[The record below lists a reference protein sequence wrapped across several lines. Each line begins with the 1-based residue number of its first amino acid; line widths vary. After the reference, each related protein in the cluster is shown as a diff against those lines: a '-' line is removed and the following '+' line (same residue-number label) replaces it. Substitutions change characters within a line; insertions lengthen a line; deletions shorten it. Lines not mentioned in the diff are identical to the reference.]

1 MASTQPIKNRIQA
14 LKREYD
20 ILRQGKES
28 LLSMIDEVEIP
39 ESVYNSN
46 AIENS
51 TLTLNET
58 EKILLEQMISR
69 NVSVREVF
77 EAKNL
82 ARVTEYKRNRAKDS
96 ELNKDL
102 MLLLHQM
109 LIGGI
114 NDAIAGRFR
123 RQGEYV
129 RVGTY
134 IAPAPEHVE
143 RMIDNILVEYSS
155 NLDTYFLD
163 KIARFH
169 LDFET
174 IHPFCDG
181 NGRMGRVIINFQFL
195 QLGLPHLIIRNSGE
209 GDVLSGIQKLRR
221 WQNDQDDGGDPI
233 TGSHRGSAQATEL
246 FEGRSNHQAIGL
258 YQTEWAF
265 GTRCHQRRPP
275 PDHSRFSRE
284 GGMEN
289 RPRIYLLIPQLAH
302 LRRHKISGKCLLQ
315 RAILSSQ
322 RFPVNISFHDD
333 MQESSHVAET
343 YLVILSI
350 FRHNF
355 SKQSQK
361 TYFSP

>member
-1 MASTQPIKNRIQA
+1 MPTSQPIRDRIQT

-20 ILRQGKES
+20 TLRQGRES
-28 LLSMIDEVEIP
+28 LLAMIDEVEIA

-51 TLTLNET
+51 TLTLEET
-58 EKILLEQMISR
+58 ERILLEQMLSR

-114 NDAIAGRFR
+114 DDTIAGRYR
-123 RQGEYV
+123 QQGEYV
-129 RVGTY
+129 RVGTH

-143 RMIDNILVEYSS
+143 LMMDNILVEYSS
-155 NLDTYFLD
+155 DLGSWFLD

-181 NGRMGRVIINFQFL
+181 NGRMGRTLINFQLL
-195 QLGLPHLIIRNSGE
+195 QLGLPRLIIRNSEKERYYRAFRDYGNGKKTKAMEVIFALALMESLHKRLSYLQGE
-209 GDVLSGIQKLRR
+209 EIVRLSDYIRQHGLSAPAFTNAARR
-221 WQNDQDDGGDPI
+221 QTIPAFREKGVWKIGSQFYDTQNKNP
-233 TGSHRGSAQATEL
+233 
-246 FEGRSNHQAIGL
+246 
-258 YQTEWAF
+258 
-265 GTRCHQRRPP
+265 
-275 PDHSRFSRE
+275 
-284 GGMEN
+284 
-289 RPRIYLLIPQLAH
+289 
-302 LRRHKISGKCLLQ
+302 
-315 RAILSSQ
+315 SS
-322 RFPVNISFHDD
+322 
-333 MQESSHVAET
+333 
-343 YLVILSI
+343 
-350 FRHNF
+350 
-355 SKQSQK
+355 
-361 TYFSP
+361 